1 MSFLRYLEEEI
12 VRYDKR
18 VQKILANPDP
28 TKPKSNYLMYELE
41 RDNRISNIEAY
52 KAGKPFATGLYPP
65 TIFKA
70 LGLEV
75 WDGVMASDRTGGEPA
90 KRYFEAV
97 QRGGLPYQ
105 VCDRTVIS
113 IPMVISGD
121 CPKPAL
127 VVSTNWECENIPL
140 CHNFIGKYYDLPTYY
155 LDVPL
160 ETSERTL
167 EYVADQFAELIEFAE
182 RYVPGAKY
190 DEDKLIEMQTWE
202 LRWNKAYRDIYQLRK
217 RTPCPLAGKE
227 AFREP
232 RWPTLYHDPSRAV
245 KYIET
250 YRDDLYEMA
259 DKGILPVKEEKLR
272 LMWCIS
278 GPFYDDPFKYLESRG
293 VSVPWWQIGNMS
305 RVSGVGSTGIYGEE
319 KEYGRKLSL
328 LEEEARIVNQSA
340 WGGLGKRWIDDALF
354 VCEDLHLDGIVY
366 FLQWGCTVT
375 VGVGKILAEA
385 AEQELNI
392 PTLLL
397 EGRMLDQEVYDAK
410 KFREQLDE
418 FLDICLENKKKL
430 ARKKANELVDKI

>member
-1 MSFLRYLEEEI
+1 MSFLKFLEEEA

-41 RDNRISNIEAY
+41 RDNRLANIEAY

-65 TIFKA
+65 TILKA
-70 LGLEV
+70 LGLEI
-75 WDGVMASDRTGGEPA
+75 WDGVMASDRVSGEQT
-90 KRYFEAV
+90 KRYFEMV
-97 QRGGLPYQ
+97 QREGLPYQ
-105 VCDRTVIS
+105 TCDRTVMS
-113 IPMVISGD
+113 IPMITSGD
-121 CPKPAL
+121 CPKPSFI
-127 VVSTNWECENIPL
+127 VNCNWECENIPL
-140 CHNFIGKYYDLPTYY
+140 CHNFVGKYYDIPTYY
-155 LDVPL
+155 LDVPI
-160 ETSERTL
+160 ETSDRTL

-202 LRWNKAYRDIYQLRK
+202 LRWYKAYRDIYELRK
-217 RTPCPLAGKE
+217 RTPCPIAGKE

-259 DKGILPVKEEKLR
+259 DKGALPVEDEKLR
-272 LMWCIS
+272 LMWCVS

-293 VSVPWWQIGNMS
+293 VSVPWWQIGNGS
-305 RVSGVGSTGIYGEE
+305 RVGGVGPYGVYGEE
-319 KEYGRKLSL
+319 REYGRKLTP
-328 LEEEARIVNQSA
+328 LEEEARIINQSA
-340 WGGLGKRWIDDALF
+340 WGGLGRRWIDDGLF
-354 VCEDLHLDGIVY
+354 VCKDLKLDGIVY
-366 FLQWGCTVT
+366 FRQWGCTVT

-385 AEQELNI
+385 AEKELGI
-392 PTLLL
+392 PTLLV

-418 FLDICLENKKKL
+418 FLDLCLEKKK
-430 ARKKANELVDKI
+430 AR